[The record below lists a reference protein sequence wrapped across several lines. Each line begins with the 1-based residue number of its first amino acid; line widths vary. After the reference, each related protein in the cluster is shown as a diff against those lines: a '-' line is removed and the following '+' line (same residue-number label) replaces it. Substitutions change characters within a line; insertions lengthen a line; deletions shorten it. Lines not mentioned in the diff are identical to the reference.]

1 MKIRALLA
9 SSVVL
14 TGFLTVVVPN
24 TVNAAAKQ
32 TVKVFMTGDCADGQ
46 MVEGV
51 DEDDCEITV
60 SMTPKTAKRSAV
72 LEVAYDTEDP
82 EWEELDSG
90 STKSGRLIFGVSST
104 DDDDVW
110 MDGVVIYRV
119 RVKKSGVNKQFIS
132 KEYQT
137 AYTSA
142 EAAADDESLLED
154 IANEDPKE
162 QAFNE
167 KMDAAKKDN
176 QQKINQQQPNQD
188 IKQNTNGNNSQQN
201 NGGGQPNNNSGG
213 QQNNNSGGQQNNNS
227 GGQQNNNTGGQQ
239 NNNTAGQP
247 NNSGPTSPPTAA
259 QKSTEFNRAC
269 GATQISKE
277 TCEKAIAA
285 KTGAEAIAAL
295 GADAEKFCKALAM
308 MACKDLM
315 PKIYIA
321 AATRK

>member
-14 TGFLTVVVPN
+14 TAFLTVVVPN

-60 SMTPKTAKRSAV
+60 SLTPKNAKRSAV
-72 LEVAYDTEDP
+72 LEVAYDPDEP

-104 DDDDVW
+104 DEDDIW
-110 MDGVVIYRV
+110 MDGIVLYRV
-119 RVKKSGVNKQFIS
+119 RVKKSGTNKQFIS
-132 KEYQT
+132 KEYKT

-142 EAAADDESLLED
+142 DAAADDEDLLED
-154 IANEDPKE
+154 LATEDPEE

-167 KMDAAKKDN
+167 KMDDAKKDN

-188 IKQNTNGNNSQQN
+188 IKQNTNGNNQPQN
-201 NGGGQPNNNSGG
+201 GGSGQPSNGGQP
-213 QQNNNSGGQQNNNS
+213 
-227 GGQQNNNTGGQQ
+227 

-269 GATQISKE
+269 GAIQISKE

>member
-9 SSVVL
+9 SSVL
-14 TGFLTVVVPN
+14 LAGFLTAVVPN
-24 TVNAAAKQ
+24 SVHAAAKQ
-32 TVKVFMTGDCADGQ
+32 KVKVFMTGDCADGQ

-60 SMTPKTAKRSAV
+60 SLTPKNAKRSAV
-72 LEVAYDTEDP
+72 LEVAYDPEDP

-104 DDDDVW
+104 DEDDVW
-110 MDGVVIYRV
+110 MDGVVLYRV
-119 RVKKSGVNKQFIS
+119 RVKKSGVNKSFTS
-132 KEYQT
+132 KEYKT

-154 IANEDPKE
+154 LATEEPEE
-162 QAFNE
+162 QAFDE
-167 KMDAAKKDN
+167 KMDEAKSDN

-188 IKQNTNGNNSQQN
+188 IKQNTNDKNPPQN
-201 NGGGQPNNNSGG
+201 NGGGQPNNS
-213 QQNNNSGGQQNNNS
+213 
-227 GGQQNNNTGGQQ
+227 
-239 NNNTAGQP
+239 GQP
-247 NNSGPTSPPTAA
+247 NPAGPTSPPTAA
-259 QKSTEFNRAC
+259 QKSQEFNRAC
-269 GATQISKE
+269 GMIQMSKD

-295 GADAEKFCKALAM
+295 GADSEKFCKALAQ
-308 MACKDLM
+308 MACKDIM
-315 PKIYIA
+315 PKIYLA

>member
-9 SSVVL
+9 SSVL
-14 TGFLTVVVPN
+14 LAGFLTAVVPN
-24 TVNAAAKQ
+24 SVNAAAKQ
-32 TVKVFMTGDCADGQ
+32 KVKVFMTGDCADGQ

-60 SMTPKTAKRSAV
+60 SLTPKNAKRSAV
-72 LEVAYDTEDP
+72 LEVAYDPEDP

-104 DDDDVW
+104 DEDDVW
-110 MDGVVIYRV
+110 MDGVVLYRV
-119 RVKKSGVNKQFIS
+119 RVKKSGVNKSFTS
-132 KEYQT
+132 KEYKT

-154 IANEDPKE
+154 LATEDPEE
-162 QAFNE
+162 QAFDE
-167 KMDAAKKDN
+167 KMDAAKSDN

-188 IKQNTNGNNSQQN
+188 IKQNTNDKNPPQN
-201 NGGGQPNNNSGG
+201 NGGGQPNNG
-213 QQNNNSGGQQNNNS
+213 
-227 GGQQNNNTGGQQ
+227 
-239 NNNTAGQP
+239 GQP
-247 NNSGPTSPPTAA
+247 NPAGPTSPPTAA
-259 QKSTEFNRAC
+259 QKSQEFNRAC
-269 GATQISKE
+269 GMIQMSKD

-295 GADAEKFCKALAM
+295 GADSEKFCKALAQ
-308 MACKDLM
+308 MACKDIM
-315 PKIYIA
+315 PKIYLA